1 MLLINLVFGEFEIH
15 TVALGADDAPHLFGT
30 QRVQVQRGP

>member
-1 MLLINLVFGEFEIH
+1 MLTNLVFGEFEIH
-15 TVALGADDAPHLFGT
+15 AVALGADDAPDLSGT